1 MITKTCPHCGAPI
14 TGNNCKYCGAVFYD
28 FSAIDIS
35 NTKPTY
41 LKLKLPNG
49 RIALMKASVDGFN
62 LKHNVSPVRFYA
74 DNIIISSLPAEE
86 ITLSLDFSLLLDEDG
101 ILYKITEGEK
111 NE

>member
-1 MITKTCPHCGAPI
+1 MIAKTCPHCGAPI
-14 TGNNCKYCGAVFYD
+14 TGNNCEYCGAVFYD

-49 RIALMKASVDGFN
+49 RIALMKALVDSFN
-62 LKHNVSPVRFYA
+62 LEYNTSPVRFYA
-74 DNIIISSLPAEE
+74 DSTIISCCEAEE
-86 ITLSLDFSLLLDEDG
+86 IALSLDFRLLVDEDE
-101 ILYKITEGEK
+101 ILYKIVEGEK